1 MSRSLANSTIR
12 VIHARSTHSVVGLWG
27 KDRTTTRG
35 FGHADSHASIR
46 LSKNAAP
53 PSTLST
59 VWPVGVSRRTWRMSA
74 PANSGA

>member
-1 MSRSLANSTIR
+1 MSRSLANSTMR

-35 FGHADSHASIR
+35 FGHADSQASIR

-53 PSTLST
+53 PSALST
-59 VWPVGVSRRTWRMSA
+59 PSPDGVSSRTWRMSA
-74 PANSGA
+74 PAKSGA